1 MPESFA
7 LAVAGAAIRTAV
19 MSNPQALIVLSCLDM
34 GASRRLGN
42 SCYAYSLVCPHAQLP
57 VVQRRESGYDYWQG
71 QFSDSRLEGVELLER
86 CDCVLCEFNFII
98 ICYLVN
104 IRLTRCAPA

>member
-7 LAVAGAAIRTAV
+7 LAVTGAAIRTAV
-19 MSNPQALIVLSCLDM
+19 MSNPQALIVLSWLDM
-34 GASRRLGN
+34 GASPRLCAG
-42 SCYAYSLVCPHAQLP
+42 CYAYSLACPNAQLP
-57 VVQRRESGYDYWQG
+57 VVQRHEGGNHERHNNLN
-71 QFSDSRLEGVELLER
+71 SRLEGVEPLER

-104 IRLTRCAPA
+104 IRLIRYTPA